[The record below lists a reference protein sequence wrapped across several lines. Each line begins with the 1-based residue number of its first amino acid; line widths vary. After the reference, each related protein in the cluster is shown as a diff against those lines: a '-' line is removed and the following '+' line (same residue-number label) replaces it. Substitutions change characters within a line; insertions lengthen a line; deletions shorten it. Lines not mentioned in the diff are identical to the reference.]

1 MRLLIS
7 LLFVILG
14 AFALISCN
22 SAEKLASQKPA
33 ANLNAST
40 AATPQTKATDDGVRR
55 ITATEL
61 RDLLSKGQAVVVDV
75 RNEASFKAGHIRGAK
90 LIPTNEFLNRINEL
104 PRDKTIVTYCS

>member
-7 LLFVILG
+7 LVFVILG

-40 AATPQTKATDDGVRR
+40 AVTPQKKATDDGVRR
-55 ITATEL
+55 VTTSEL
-61 RDLLSKGQAVVVDV
+61 RDLLSKGQAVVIDV
-75 RNEASFKAGHIRGAK
+75 RNEAAYKTGHIKGAK

-104 PRDKTIVTYCS
+104 PRDKMIITYCS